1 MCGRFTLTSNMDDL
15 QGRFGF
21 LSQYA
26 ESESKGSEYFEH
38 GPLYNIAPTQQVLT
52 VTNDGQKRGEPM
64 RWGLVPFWAKDLK
77 VGARM
82 INAVGE
88 TIATKPAFR
97 AAFKKRRCLVLAN
110 GFYEWKKDGHR
121 KLPTYFYPSNG
132 EPMAFAGLWEA
143 WKSPEGQVVQSCT
156 IITTSANPTI
166 EPLHNRMPVILSDE
180 TQALWLDPLTEDAK
194 ILEPLL
200 IPAPVELLASHPVA
214 EIVNSVRNQGP
225 ECIVPLSERLETA
238 TENATENDL
247 ENGAAS
253 GRLFP

>member
-1 MCGRFTLTSNMDDL
+1 MCGRFTLTSNLDDL
-15 QGRFGF
+15 QGRFDF
-21 LSQYA
+21 LSQYT
-26 ESESKGSEYFEH
+26 ESQSMNSEFFEH

-52 VTNDGQKRGEPM
+52 VTNDGQRRGEPM

-77 VGARM
+77 IGARM

-88 TIATKPAFR
+88 TIAIKPAFR
-97 AAFKKRRCLVLAN
+97 GAFKKRRCLVLAN
-110 GFYEWKKDGHR
+110 GFYEWKKDGKR
-121 KLPTYFYPSNG
+121 KLPTYFYPRNG
-132 EPMAFAGLWEA
+132 EPMAFAGLWET

-156 IITTSANPTI
+156 IITTSANPII

-194 ILEPLL
+194 TLEPLL
-200 IPAPVELLASHPVA
+200 IPAPMELLASHPVA

-225 ECIVPLSERLETA
+225 QCIMPFS
-238 TENATENDL
+238 DQL
-247 ENGAAS
+247 ENESENESPG